1 MSKVDNLL
9 AWLIPRQC
17 VLCGEVSGEL
27 AICGACRADL
37 PWLADAGPAT
47 ASGTGRALAALSYEY
62 PVDRMVTRAKFHGQ
76 LHFAWALGELIA
88 AVVEER
94 GGELPDLLVPV
105 PLHRERLARRG
116 YNQALEIGRPVAEL
130 LRLKLAP
137 SVCERVKPT
146 AEQTGLSAAERRRNL
161 RGAFRVRSPCTGAR
175 VAILDDVITTGSTTA
190 ALARAFRAAGA
201 AYVEVWAA
209 ARTL

>member
-1 MSKVDNLL
+1 MSKVDSLL

-17 VLCGEVSGEL
+17 VLCHEASGEL
-27 AICGACRADL
+27 ALCGACRADL
-37 PWLADAGPAT
+37 PWLADAGSA
-47 ASGTGRALAALSYEY
+47 AAGGAGRALAALSYEY
-62 PVDRMVTRAKFHGQ
+62 PVDRMVTGAKFHRQ

-116 YNQALEIGRPVAEL
+116 YNQALEIARPVAER
-130 LRLKLAP
+130 LRVRLAP
-137 SVCERVKPT
+137 SVCDRVKPT

-161 RGAFRVRSPCTGAR
+161 RGAFRARLPFSGAR
-175 VAILDDVITTGSTTA
+175 VAILDDVITTGSTAA
-190 ALARAFRAAGA
+190 ALARALRAAGA
-201 AYVEVWAA
+201 AHVEVWAA